1 MGRNPEDLK
10 YTKTHE
16 WIREQ
21 GDYLQVGITD
31 FAQKQ
36 LTDIVYV
43 DLPKKGAVIK
53 RGDVL
58 LTVESV
64 KSAEEVFSPV
74 SGEVVEVNEILE
86 SKPESINE
94 APFETWMVKIK
105 PSGEQEEM
113 MSAKEYEAYI
123 TK

>member
-1 MGRNPEDLK
+1 MGQNPEDLK

-21 GDYLQVGITD
+21 GDYLQVGITN

-113 MSAKEYEAYI
+113 MNAKEYEAYI